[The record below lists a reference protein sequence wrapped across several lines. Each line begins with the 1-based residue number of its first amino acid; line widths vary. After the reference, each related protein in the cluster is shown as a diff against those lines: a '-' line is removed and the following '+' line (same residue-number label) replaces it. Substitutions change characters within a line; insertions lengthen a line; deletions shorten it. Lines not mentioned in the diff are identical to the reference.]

1 MHWPGQG
8 GLGKPSRVASVWV
21 HYTDDVKVMGLGKQ
35 ELEDAPD
42 VLVQGIGDNAY
53 KDSGV

>member
-35 ELEDAPD
+35 ELGDAPD
-42 VLVQGIGDNAY
+42 VLVQGTGDNAY